1 MRQSILHVGRVKSF
15 SVHYCIA
22 RREICIFV
30 VTQLL
35 MFVCALAAMPRHT
48 PSPGRQLG
56 SYLHDTKLSWSLD
69 HYNARRGRAELEAR
83 LALDLRRERWPR
95 SLRESLLALA
105 GKNMAFSKI
114 AALLAL
120 AVGANAADDDR
131 KNVVKNSGTTV
142 KNKTKKIA
150 RSSISYTIY
159 LFFAVFWGCHC
170 IWASAS
176 VRGHPRE
183 KHLVYVVGAGSRA
196 THCKNAA
203 ANGLPLAE
211 KTAKSHSKCHAIG
224 FFGAVSSRSSHRSVG
239 HRLPCGRRRSETKWW
254 SNGP

>member
-1 MRQSILHVGRVKSF
+1 MLVRQRSAKKRRMRAPSQVECAAPRRRPGLPRTPRSF
-15 SVHYCIA
+15 LSA
-22 RREICIFV
+22 GPSPPRFWG
-30 VTQLL
+30 
-35 MFVCALAAMPRHT
+35 LAAPRGAT
-48 PSPGRQLG
+48 
-56 SYLHDTKLSWSLD
+56 
-69 HYNARRGRAELEAR
+69 RGNRLNSSR
-83 LALDLRRERWPR
+83 LASVSNRTLDC
-95 SLRESLLALA
+95 
-105 GKNMAFSKI
+105 
-114 AALLAL
+114 
-120 AVGANAADDDR
+120 
-131 KNVVKNSGTTV
+131 
-142 KNKTKKIA
+142 
-150 RSSISYTIY
+150 

-239 HRLPCGRRRSETKWW
+239 HRLPCGRRRSETTWW
-254 SNGP
+254 TSGPQDVGLCVVRVCGENAHRANRWQTAARNLGEKERALFNARDRFA

>member
-1 MRQSILHVGRVKSF
+1 
-15 SVHYCIA
+15 
-22 RREICIFV
+22 
-30 VTQLL
+30 
-35 MFVCALAAMPRHT
+35 MP
-48 PSPGRQLG
+48 
-56 SYLHDTKLSWSLD
+56 K
-69 HYNARRGRAELEAR
+69 RGRNAILKRFGGR
-83 LALDLRRERWPR
+83 LGRWSVAGLRSCTMRGPRPPILKRSSSSWPLWPRLRRSRDW
-95 SLRESLLALA
+95 
-105 GKNMAFSKI
+105 
-114 AALLAL
+114 
-120 AVGANAADDDR
+120 

-150 RSSISYTIY
+150 RSSISYTIN

-239 HRLPCGRRRSETKWW
+239 HRLPCGRRRSETTWW
-254 SNGP
+254 TSGPQDVGLCVVRVCGENAHRANRWQTAARNLGEKERALFNARDRFA

>member
-1 MRQSILHVGRVKSF
+1 
-15 SVHYCIA
+15 
-22 RREICIFV
+22 
-30 VTQLL
+30 
-35 MFVCALAAMPRHT
+35 MP
-48 PSPGRQLG
+48 
-56 SYLHDTKLSWSLD
+56 K
-69 HYNARRGRAELEAR
+69 RGRNAILKRFGGR
-83 LALDLRRERWPR
+83 LGRWSVAGLRSYTMRGPRPLVLKRSSSSWPLWPRLRRSRDW
-95 SLRESLLALA
+95 
-105 GKNMAFSKI
+105 
-114 AALLAL
+114 
-120 AVGANAADDDR
+120 

-150 RSSISYTIY
+150 RSSISYTIN

-211 KTAKSHSKCHAIG
+211 KRPKVIQNATRSAFLVPFRADRATAASDIVYHVAADDLS
-224 FFGAVSSRSSHRSVG
+224 
-239 HRLPCGRRRSETKWW
+239 
-254 SNGP
+254 

>member
-1 MRQSILHVGRVKSF
+1 M
-15 SVHYCIA
+15 
-22 RREICIFV
+22 
-30 VTQLL
+30 
-35 MFVCALAAMPRHT
+35 
-48 PSPGRQLG
+48 
-56 SYLHDTKLSWSLD
+56 
-69 HYNARRGRAELEAR
+69 
-83 LALDLRRERWPR
+83 
-95 SLRESLLALA
+95 
-105 GKNMAFSKI
+105 
-114 AALLAL
+114 
-120 AVGANAADDDR
+120 R

-239 HRLPCGRRRSETKWW
+239 HRLPCGRRRSETK
-254 SNGP
+254 SGGSGPCDVGLWCPRFSPGRASSEYRAAAARLCLYAFRGTAAGIRGGSGAVLSPTGLDMAYSSPRAAEIESLNIAPLLPDFGSISSASDGRPIEPKSGS

>member
-1 MRQSILHVGRVKSF
+1 MRTPQPTR
-15 SVHYCIA
+15 
-22 RREICIFV
+22 
-30 VTQLL
+30 
-35 MFVCALAAMPRHT
+35 T
-48 PSPGRQLG
+48 PSSRWMITVLPATPH
-56 SYLHDTKLSWSLD
+56 SDSS
-69 HYNARRGRAELEAR
+69 
-83 LALDLRRERWPR
+83 ALVVNPVTRE
-95 SLRESLLALA
+95 
-105 GKNMAFSKI
+105 K
-114 AALLAL
+114 
-120 AVGANAADDDR
+120 
-131 KNVVKNSGTTV
+131 VVKNSGTTV

-150 RSSISYTIY
+150 RSSISYTIN

-224 FFGAVSSRSSHRSVG
+224 FFGAVSSRSSHHSVG
-239 HRLPCGRRRSETKWW
+239 HRLPCGRRRSEMTWW
-254 SNGP
+254 TSGPQDVGLCVVRVCGENAHRANRWQTAARN

>member
-1 MRQSILHVGRVKSF
+1 MWRRIPGGRRRVTVSRGIRRSHSLARVRQS
-15 SVHYCIA
+15 
-22 RREICIFV
+22 V
-30 VTQLL
+30 VLVLL
-35 MFVCALAAMPRHT
+35 
-48 PSPGRQLG
+48 
-56 SYLHDTKLSWSLD
+56 
-69 HYNARRGRAELEAR
+69 
-83 LALDLRRERWPR
+83 LRR
-95 SLRESLLALA
+95 LLVV
-105 GKNMAFSKI
+105 
-114 AALLAL
+114 ALLVEGF
-120 AVGANAADDDR
+120 VG

-239 HRLPCGRRRSETKWW
+239 HRLPCGRRRSETTWW
-254 SNGP
+254 TSGPQDVGLCVVRVCGENAHRANRWQTAARNLGEKERALFNARDRFA

>member
-1 MRQSILHVGRVKSF
+1 MREKPARAIVRTQK
-15 SVHYCIA
+15 HYYQ
-22 RREICIFV
+22 
-30 VTQLL
+30 VT
-35 MFVCALAAMPRHT
+35 T
-48 PSPGRQLG
+48 TYG
-56 SYLHDTKLSWSLD
+56 
-69 HYNARRGRAELEAR
+69 
-83 LALDLRRERWPR
+83 
-95 SLRESLLALA
+95 
-105 GKNMAFSKI
+105 
-114 AALLAL
+114 
-120 AVGANAADDDR
+120 

-239 HRLPCGRRRSETKWW
+239 HRLPCGRRRSETTWW
-254 SNGP
+254 TSGPQDVGLCVVRVCGENAHRANRWQTAARNLGEKERALFNARDRFA